1 MYIYI
6 YIIEYQII
14 KGYIIDIHLIVEF
27 ADKP

>member
-1 MYIYI
+1 MSIYLN
-6 YIIEYQII
+6 IIKYQII